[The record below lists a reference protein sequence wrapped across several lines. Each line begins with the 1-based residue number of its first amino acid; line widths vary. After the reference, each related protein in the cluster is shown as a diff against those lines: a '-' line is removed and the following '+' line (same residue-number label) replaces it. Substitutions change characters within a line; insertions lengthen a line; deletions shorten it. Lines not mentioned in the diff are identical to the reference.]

1 MEFVPA
7 IVFTNLSNL
16 WTVSGGD
23 NVRPYWNRYYSGA
36 QGIIFVVD
44 STADEKSMDVAKEEF
59 DKAIN
64 DDQLEGLPLLF
75 LANYQDR
82 PGAAT
87 QDQVRLKG
95 HTENFIK
102 KATVVLVWFKLP
114 CKCCRLTA

>member
-1 MEFVPA
+1 M
-7 IVFTNLSNL
+7 
-16 WTVSGGD
+16 
-23 NVRPYWNRYYSGA
+23 RPYWNRYYSGA

-95 HTENFIK
+95 HSENFIQEK
-102 KATVVLVWFKLP
+102 KQYIWFGLNCTVNAVGLQYKSHKEKKSANLNSCKLMW
-114 CKCCRLTA
+114 